1 MRFALAT
8 IAAVLLV
15 IACPGAADASA
26 SVRFGIQDDAW
37 LAFGPGTLD
46 SRLKT
51 LDQLGVKLVR
61 YTIRWDEVAPTR
73 PDQPKW
79 SGDPA
84 YRWGS
89 SDAVLKA
96 LRAHG
101 IDVVLEMRFTP
112 GWANGDTGRNGIPT
126 DGDDFANFATA
137 VQNRFPWI
145 RDYLIWN
152 EPNKPLFLKPL
163 SAEQYVKK
171 ILNPAYAALHAVS
184 KSVRV
189 AGGITGPRAG
199 PGGVS
204 PIDWI
209 HQMKAAGARL
219 DVYAHN
225 PYPEQPQRETPTSG
239 ACKKCPSIT
248 MASLEKL
255 QVEVQKAWPG
265 KHMWLTEYG
274 YQTNPP
280 DKKLGVSYALQAQV
294 HRRGCAA
301 CLSRGARR
309 HAHPL
314 HRPRRAQPRRLA
326 ERLHDHEAERRSR
339 RTTRTASRSTGRVAK
354 GHDGRLCGARSG
366 PAAGSGRTGSRASAA
381 AAGVRS
387 AAPRRRTRVGLL
399 HAHRDA
405 REEGARPRLLV
416 RDRGVQPSAP
426 AELTPAGVD
435 SRRARSS

>member
-1 MRFALAT
+1 LSDSPATLASVRFSFAT
-8 IAAVLLV
+8 IAAVVLV
-15 IACPGAADASA
+15 IACPGAADASS

-101 IDVVLEMRFTP
+101 IDVVLELRFTP

-137 VQNRFPWI
+137 VQNRFPWV
-145 RDYLIWN
+145 RDWLIWN

-163 SAEQYVKK
+163 SAEQYVKR
-171 ILNPAYAALHAVS
+171 ILNPAYTALHAAN

-209 HQMKAAGARL
+209 HQMKAAGAKL

-225 PYPEQPQRETPTSG
+225 PYPEQPQKETPTSG

-255 QVEVQKAWPG
+255 QVEVQRAWPG

-280 DKKLGVSYALQAQV
+280 DKKLGVSYALQAKYI
-294 HRRGCAA
+294 GEAA
-301 CLSRGARR
+301 LRVYRAARVDMLIHFIVRDEPNLDAWQSGFMTTSGKKKPSYDAYRFPLTVASRKGT
-309 HAHPL
+309 
-314 HRPRRAQPRRLA
+314 
-326 ERLHDHEAERRSR
+326 
-339 RTTRTASRSTGRVAK
+339 RTTLWGQIR
-354 GHDGRLCGARSG
+354 
-366 PAAGSGRTGSRASAA
+366 PGSGKRSYRLEVFSGRWRPLGGTAKTNTGGYFTRTVTVPKKAR
-381 AAGVRS
+381 VRVYS
-387 AAPRRRTRVGLL
+387 
-399 HAHRDA
+399 
-405 REEGARPRLLV
+405 V
-416 RDRGVQPSAP
+416 RDRSYSPPLQLS
-426 AELTPAGVD
+426 
-435 SRRARSS
+435 